1 MEESR
6 IRAVH
11 HRMLRRP
18 ARKEMK
24 IYGLVRFTKDAE
36 VRYSQAAQPMA
47 IASFS
52 IAAPR
57 KFRREGEPEADF
69 FDCVAFGGKA
79 EFISKYFRK
88 GSRAFIEGDLRN
100 DNYVN
105 KEGVKVYRNRLYVEE
120 IDFADSKGDNT
131 ATAPAQAPQTAQTA
145 QAPAPAQQRTAAPAQ
160 TRQAAPQT
168 QAYAPAPA
176 PAAPAQAPAKRTTT
190 RKAAA
195 PAQAPAPAPAAD
207 GFMAIPEGMENM
219 PFFN

>member
-1 MEESR
+1 
-6 IRAVH
+6 
-11 HRMLRRP
+11 MLRRP
-18 ARKEMK
+18 ASKEMK
-24 IYGLVRFTKDAE
+24 IYGLCRLTKDAE
-36 VRYSQAAQPMA
+36 VRYSQGAQPMA

-52 IAAPR
+52 IACQR

-131 ATAPAQAPQTAQTA
+131 ATAPVAPQAQAPVQAQ
-145 QAPAPAQQRTAAPAQ
+145 AQQRAAAPAQ
-160 TRQAAPQT
+160 TRQAAAPKAPA
-168 QAYAPAPA
+168 QAYAQAPAPA